1 MIETFHK
8 LQLAEIQHWWELGVP
23 FVEKPTD
30 SWCEYV
36 CEKENVYCFCSL
48 QEGRIATYSQTDV
61 ENGIGYIAI
70 VTHPLLSRCG
80 HATKHLGEAEQR
92 LAILGVR
99 KLIAAIETDN
109 HPSIAFFER
118 NGYRR
123 FEGADSESRFVDF
136 EKGIPQSA

>member
-1 MIETFHK
+1 MIETLHK
-8 LQLAEIQHWWELGVP
+8 SQLAEIQHWWELGVP

-30 SWCEYV
+30 TWCDYV
-36 CEKENVYCFCSL
+36 CKKENVYCFCSL
-48 QEGRIATYSQTDV
+48 QEGRIATYSQIDV
-61 ENGIGYIAI
+61 EGGIGYLAI
-70 VTHPLLSRCG
+70 VTHPLLLRCG

-92 LAILGVR
+92 LANLGVR

-109 HPSIAFFER
+109 HPSFAFFER

-123 FEGADSESRFVDF
+123 FEGADAESRFVDY